1 MLPLTRVDE
10 PIRAYVSAVRDR
22 QAALDDPLSE
32 ADFQDWANWALSRA
46 DRIDPVLSGSFRTV
60 QVDD

>member
-1 MLPLTRVDE
+1 MFPR
-10 PIRAYVSAVRDR
+10 SALGRP
-22 QAALDDPLSE
+22 ALDDPLSE
-32 ADFQDWANWALSRA
+32 ADFKNWTDWALSQA